1 MIVDKLLPHFL
12 VHPSERVIGAGKV
25 ALSWEYYNNSMNKME
40 MQVFTSRLPKA
51 VFMRLSTSRRCS
63 LVIPGLRPNPEMLLP
78 TLVLKHEVFSV
89 VFTTTYLILVLLTGA
104 EAMMLPLMLS
114 GFMSDVCIASG
125 EMPWYSWQIAHDTR
139 TELNHGFHL
148 NKWVEDFSE
157 VLVAV
162 PISSVDSTMLVV
174 KLHGASNGL
183 WGILL

>member
-1 MIVDKLLPHFL
+1 M
-12 VHPSERVIGAGKV
+12 
-25 ALSWEYYNNSMNKME
+25 
-40 MQVFTSRLPKA
+40 
-51 VFMRLSTSRRCS
+51 
-63 LVIPGLRPNPEMLLP
+63 
-78 TLVLKHEVFSV
+78 
-89 VFTTTYLILVLLTGA
+89 LLTGA

-125 EMPWYSWQIAHDTR
+125 EMPWYSWEIAHDIR
-139 TELNHGFHL
+139 AELNHRFHL

-174 KLHGASNGL
+174 KLHCASNSL